1 MAQSGDVL
9 WNPVT
14 RTLLTVTVSA
24 AEGEG
29 RRLVLDWVVPPG
41 ERLVA
46 AEHLHPGPE
55 GLTVETFE
63 VLGGE
68 AGCRIAG
75 KDMRCPAPGTIAI
88 PANTAHI
95 HPWNVGATDLSVRQT
110 ILPDPPDMALL
121 VGVERFFETLTAL
134 SQRGAADRDGNIT
147 GVLQN
152 ALSLSELLLG
162 GTYLAKVPK
171 GLQAMALGGLASL
184 ARRRGLTAYV
194 EPARGPPAA

>member
-14 RTLLTVTVSA
+14 RTMLTVAVSA
-24 AEGEG
+24 ADDAG

-46 AEHLHPGPE
+46 AEHLHPGPN
-55 GLTVETFE
+55 GLTIETFE
-63 VLGGE
+63 VL
-68 AGCRIAG
+68 AG
-75 KDMRCPAPGTIAI
+75 KAGYRLAGRDGQCIAPGTIAI
-88 PANTAHI
+88 PANAAHI
-95 HPWNVGATDLSVRQT
+95 HPWNAGVTDLSVRQT
-110 ILPDPPDMALL
+110 ILPDPPDLPLL
-121 VGVERFFETLTAL
+121 VGVERFFETLAAL
-134 SQRGAADRDGNIT
+134 SQRGAADRNGNIR

-184 ARRRGLTAYV
+184 ARRRGLSAYV
-194 EPARGPPAA
+194 EPVRGRPAS